1 MPKLLNLSQIEG
13 GKILRNFLTA
23 YPASQTTTKIEKKD
37 KTLYSAEELLSELK
51 SSMDSLLGD
60 GSSGSSIDDRIKNSI
75 KTINEKTITDYTRL
89 FIRYFDSDG
98 TSSDKGKD
106 IELAKLPNSDM
117 TSIKDIFPDY
127 LGFHLT
133 DDELKTIT
141 PEIPYPLYY
150 INNSPVYTNKTDS
163 DGNHLNASI
172 IFHKSGDTVTYE
184 FKNYPYEK
192 QVIKKNVNITDETL
206 TIDTDKRSVKFQH
219 PYVKDVI
226 IKDKDGNAV
235 DKNLYYLKPI
245 QGILQFVHEQD
256 ASNSYTASYTYT
268 DEQINY
274 IKISRKKS
282 DSLPAGFKFYPIETI
297 KFGDLDTNY
306 LLDNEELNTIYYQN
320 AIDKLQTQLSKNTD
334 VIQQIVNTVAD
345 SSVQQALQVLTDELN
360 HRLSKIESK
369 VSTLNSTTTD
379 IFEPKS
385 AQTVFSLS
393 KVPTES
399 SVNCY
404 INGIKYQE
412 NTYFI
417 IDRSTIASDG
427 NQGFIPTL
435 TWTFTKSNNGFD
447 LDEHYLISVDYLVD
461 DSKTVYVPPKTEET
475 PEE

>member
-1 MPKLLNLSQIEG
+1 M
-13 GKILRNFLTA
+13 
-23 YPASQTTTKIEKKD
+23 
-37 KTLYSAEELLSELK
+37 
-51 SSMDSLLGD
+51 
-60 GSSGSSIDDRIKNSI
+60 
-75 KTINEKTITDYTRL
+75 
-89 FIRYFDSDG
+89 
-98 TSSDKGKD
+98 
-106 IELAKLPNSDM
+106 
-117 TSIKDIFPDY
+117 
-127 LGFHLT
+127 
-133 DDELKTIT
+133 
-141 PEIPYPLYY
+141 
-150 INNSPVYTNKTDS
+150 
-163 DGNHLNASI
+163 
-172 IFHKSGDTVTYE
+172 
-184 FKNYPYEK
+184 
-192 QVIKKNVNITDETL
+192 
-206 TIDTDKRSVKFQH
+206 
-219 PYVKDVI
+219 
-226 IKDKDGNAV
+226 
-235 DKNLYYLKPI
+235 KPI

-475 PEE
+475 PKE